1 MKHTNI
7 NINSLSYTNKDFRN
21 VMEELLA
28 LVPELTSRWNPNDSN
43 ESDPGVALL
52 KLKAFIAD
60 KLNYNIDKNVLE
72 NFPTSVT
79 QRGNAQ
85 KLYDLLGYDMQWYR
99 SATVPVVFKY
109 VQGENLV
116 EIQENSSDILYK
128 IPRFTTLKD
137 DTGSIVFTLLQDAII
152 ESSGESTTDIEVL
165 AMEGP
170 IQSYTINGQEKI
182 TIQNLDSDYRLYFT
196 ESMVA

>member
-1 MKHTNI
+1 
-7 NINSLSYTNKDFRN
+7 
-21 VMEELLA
+21 MEELLA
-28 LVPELTSRWNPNDSN
+28 LVPELTSKWNPNDSN

-72 NFPTSVT
+72 TFPTSVT

-109 VQGENLV
+109 VQGENLE
-116 EIQENSSDILYK
+116 EIKENSSEFLYK
-128 IPRFTTLKD
+128 IPKYTTLKD
-137 DTGSIVFTLLQDAII
+137 DSGSIVYTLLQDAII
-152 ESSGESTTDIEVL
+152 ENSG
-165 AMEGP
+165 
-170 IQSYTINGQEKI
+170 
-182 TIQNLDSDYRLYFT
+182 
-196 ESMVA
+196 